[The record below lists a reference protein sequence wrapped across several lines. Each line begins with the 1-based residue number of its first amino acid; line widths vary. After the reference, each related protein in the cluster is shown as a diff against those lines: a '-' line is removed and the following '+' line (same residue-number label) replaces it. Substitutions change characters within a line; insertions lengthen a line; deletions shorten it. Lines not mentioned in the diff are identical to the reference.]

1 MWNICYDNGSLQ
13 DMWNICYDNGGLHAM
28 WNIWREATSFL
39 HQV

>member
-1 MWNICYDNGSLQ
+1 MWNICYDNGGLQ